1 MVHLWEFAP
10 KISKQQFCHNVSS
23 NVRTLWCCNFTQ
35 KNQKNL
41 MHQLAIKDSFWLP
54 FVQNPRARF
63 PPKKSFWVNS
73 KPLCCCTSWKYQKT
87 HALNFNNTCKPLFR
101 SILDPFGT
109 IRSQK
114 SYFQK
119 KIFINLHL
127 YTAVSNFKQKIR
139 KVLKFHWLLM
149 TPENQLFS
157 QSGTPFGLKTSTFFQ
172 KKLIYIIFES
182 TCCCNFK

>member
-1 MVHLWEFAP
+1 
-10 KISKQQFCHNVSS
+10 
-23 NVRTLWCCNFTQ
+23 
-35 KNQKNL
+35 
-41 MHQLAIKDSFWLP
+41 MHQLAIKDSFWLL

-63 PPKKSFWVNS
+63 SPKKSFWVNS

-139 KVLKFHWLLM
+139 SSKVSLTFDDTWKSTFQPIWDPFWSKNINVFPKKTHLHHFWVYMLLQLQVKIHKSSIHWLLII
-149 TPENQLFS
+149 PENL
-157 QSGTPFGLKTSTFFQ
+157 
-172 KKLIYIIFES
+172 LI
-182 TCCCNFK
+182 